1 MHVLWYNPN
10 QPFFIKKEMPATTQ
24 KIHGVKILMFGS
36 LKTKAFWL
44 IIALVSLVG
53 STALVASA
61 QAPKPLLQN
70 IEVQPSATPGVKKTG
85 SSTPV
90 APKPDILNPID
101 SDIAIPGY
109 TGILVEDANGKI
121 IKDSYSDYTFNPAS
135 NVKVATSYAVL
146 KTFGPEYRFP
156 TNVYYDGI
164 IDKTT
169 ATLNGNLYISGR
181 DPMFN
186 FEHGVAIADA
196 MNKLGIRSVTG
207 DLVVTDRFVMSY
219 TESTQRSGQL
229 LLASLDSGKR
239 SAGATRAWLEFLAS
253 SGKANQATYMP
264 SISVAGGLY
273 VDIIPNTAKLLFSH
287 ESAPLREIVKVTNC
301 YSNNFLA
308 ERLGEMLGG
317 PYAVARVIQLNANVA
332 PQEFTLAT
340 SSGLGINRV
349 TPKAMMKVLRALRS
363 ELARYKMTFAD
374 IMPIAGVDPGTLQN
388 RFKNGFSLGS
398 VVAKTGTLG
407 NTDGGVSALC
417 GEMQTR
423 NGGKMLFVIFNQRG
437 TPGRFRPFQDSY
449 VTMIQNEH
457 GGAAPLGYTTTAV
470 ALRMA
475 KTRIT
480 YSNAGSASN

>member
-1 MHVLWYNPN
+1 
-10 QPFFIKKEMPATTQ
+10 
-24 KIHGVKILMFGS
+24 MF
-36 LKTKAFWL
+36 
-44 IIALVSLVG
+44 IALVSLVG
-53 STALVASA
+53 STALTVSA
-61 QAPKPLLQN
+61 QTTTQPYLQP
-70 IEVQPSATPGVKKTG
+70 IVVQPTSTPLIKKTG
-85 SSTPV
+85 SSTAV
-90 APKPDILNPID
+90 TPKPDIPSPLD
-101 SDIAIPGY
+101 SEIAIPGY

-146 KTFGPEYRFP
+146 KTFGPDYRFP

-169 ATLNGNLYISGR
+169 GTLNGNLYISGR

-186 FEHGVAIADA
+186 FEHAVAISDA
-196 MNKLGIRSVTG
+196 MNKLGVRSVTG
-207 DLVVTDRFVMSY
+207 DLVVTDKFVMSY
-219 TESTQRSGQL
+219 SEATQRSGQL
-229 LLASLDSGKR
+229 LLASLDAGKR
-239 SAGATRAWLEFLAS
+239 SAGATRAWLDFLVS
-253 SGKANQATYMP
+253 SGKGNQPAYAP
-264 SISVAGGLY
+264 SVSIAGALY

-317 PYAVARVIQLNANVA
+317 AYAVARVVQLTANVS
-332 PQEFTLAT
+332 PQEFTLQT

-349 TPKAMMKVLRALRS
+349 TPKAMMKVLKALRS

-374 IMPIAGVDPGTLQN
+374 VMPIAGVDPGTLQN
-388 RFKNGFSLGS
+388 RFKGGFSLGS
-398 VVAKTGTLG
+398 VVGKTGTLG

-417 GEMQTR
+417 GELQTR

-449 VTMIQNEH
+449 VTMIQNEY
-457 GGAAPLGYTTTAV
+457 GGAMALGYTSAPP
-470 ALRMA
+470 ALR
-475 KTRIT
+475 
-480 YSNAGSASN
+480 

>member
-1 MHVLWYNPN
+1 
-10 QPFFIKKEMPATTQ
+10 
-24 KIHGVKILMFGS
+24 MFGS

-44 IIALVSLVG
+44 FIALVSLVG
-53 STALVASA
+53 SSALAVSA
-61 QAPKPLLQN
+61 QQQPKPLLQK
-70 IEVQPSATPGVKKTG
+70 IEVQPTSTPGIKKTG
-85 SSTPV
+85 GSTPV
-90 APKPDILNPID
+90 APRTDIPNPLD
-101 SDIAIPGY
+101 SEEITIPGY
-109 TGILVEDANGKI
+109 TGILIEDEKGRI
-121 IKDSYSDYTFNPAS
+121 VKDSYSDYTFNPAS

-146 KTFGPEYRFP
+146 KTFGPDFRFP

-164 IDKTT
+164 IDKNT
-169 ATLNGNLYISGR
+169 ATLNGNLYVSGR

-196 MNKLGIRSVTG
+196 LNKLGVRNVTG
-207 DLVVTDRFVMSY
+207 DLVVTSGFVMGF
-219 TESTQRSGQL
+219 TESTQRGGQV
-229 LLASLDSGKR
+229 LLASLDAGKR
-239 SAGATRAWLEFLAS
+239 SAVATRAWLDFLVS
-253 SGKANQATYMP
+253 SGKGNQTTYVP
-264 SISVAGGLY
+264 SVSVAGALY

-317 PYAVARVIQLNANVA
+317 AYAVARVVQLNANVT
-332 PQEFTLAT
+332 PQEFTLQT

-349 TPKAMMKVLRALRS
+349 TPKAMMKLLKALRG
-363 ELARYKMTFAD
+363 ELARHRMTFAD

-388 RFKNGFSLGS
+388 RFKGFSLGS
-398 VVAKTGTLG
+398 VVGKTGTLG

-437 TPGRFRPFQDSY
+437 AVGRFRGFQDSY
-449 VTMIQNEH
+449 VSLIQNEH
-457 GGAAPLGYTTTAV
+457 GGAVPLGYTSSAL

-475 KTRIT
+475 RTRIT
-480 YSNAGSASN
+480 YASSSNAASN

>member
-1 MHVLWYNPN
+1 
-10 QPFFIKKEMPATTQ
+10 
-24 KIHGVKILMFGS
+24 MFGS

-44 IIALVSLVG
+44 FIALVAFLGAGNV
-53 STALVASA
+53 SA
-61 QAPKPLLQN
+61 QTTQPYLPDIK
-70 IEVQPSATPGVKKTG
+70 VQPTSTPLVKKTG
-85 SSTPV
+85 GSTPV
-90 APKPDILNPID
+90 TPNPDIQNPLD
-101 SDIAIPGY
+101 SDINIPGY

-121 IKDSYSDYTFNPAS
+121 VKESYSDYTFNPAS

-186 FEHGVAIADA
+186 YEHGVAIADA
-196 MNKLGIRSVTG
+196 LNKLGVRSVTG
-207 DLVVTDRFVMSY
+207 DLVVTDRFIMNYS
-219 TESTQRSGQL
+219 ESTQRSGQS
-229 LLASLDSGKR
+229 LLASLDGSKR
-239 SAGATRAWLEFLAS
+239 SAAATRAWLDFLVS
-253 SGKANQATYMP
+253 SGRGNQVTYP
-264 SISVAGGLY
+264 SVSVAGALY

-287 ESAPLREIVKVTNC
+287 ESAPLREIVKVTMC

-308 ERLGEMLGG
+308 ERLGDMLGG
-317 PYAVARVIQLNANVA
+317 AYAVARVVQLNANVA
-332 PQEFTLAT
+332 PQEFSLAT

-349 TPKAMMKVLRALRS
+349 TPKAQMKLLKALRA

-388 RFKNGFSLGS
+388 RFKDGFSLGS
-398 VVAKTGTLG
+398 VVGKTGTLG

-423 NGGKMLFVIFNQRG
+423 NGGKLLFVIFNQRG

-449 VTMIQNEH
+449 VTMIQNEF
-457 GGAAPLGYTTTAV
+457 GGAAPLGYTTTSV
-470 ALRMA
+470 ALRLA
-475 KTRIT
+475 RTRIT
-480 YSNAGSASN
+480 YANSGAASN